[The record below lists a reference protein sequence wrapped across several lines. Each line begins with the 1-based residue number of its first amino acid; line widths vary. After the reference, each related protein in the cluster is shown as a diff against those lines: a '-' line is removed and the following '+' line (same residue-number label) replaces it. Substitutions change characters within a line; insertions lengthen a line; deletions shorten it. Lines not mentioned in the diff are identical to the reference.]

1 MNTSTQKLFGI
12 AALALAVLF
21 PIYWINAI
29 GFAFDVGEMSYR
41 EDFTTLDVWD
51 LIFLIIG
58 LLEITVYVGLRN
70 YFKDQINGGFAGVL
84 LLIMAGLIA
93 LTHATLLIDLTVG
106 LGLFDATP
114 GFLDTIAIGSILV
127 LGLYAVTLFA
137 LAIALLVRFPE
148 LPTLIKIFAAL
159 ALITAGSQIT
169 IVFSFANIIL
179 FPILMLIVAFHF
191 LLGDNNVEVV

>member
-12 AALALAVLF
+12 SALALAVLF

-41 EDFTTLDVWD
+41 QDFTTLDVWD

-58 LLEITVYVGLRN
+58 LLEITVYIGLRN
-70 YFKDQINGGFAGVL
+70 YFKDQINGGLAGVL

-106 LGLFDATP
+106 LGLFQASSS
-114 GFLDTIAIGSILV
+114 FLDTIAIASILV

-137 LAIALLVRFPE
+137 LSIALLVRFPE

-159 ALITAGSQIT
+159 GLITAGSQIT

-179 FPILMLIVAFHF
+179 FPVLMLIVAFHF
-191 LLGDNNVEVV
+191 LLGDTGVEVV

>member
-12 AALALAVLF
+12 SALALAVLF

-29 GFAFDVGEMSYR
+29 GFTFDVGEMSYR
-41 EDFTTLDVWD
+41 QDFTTLDVWD

-58 LLEITVYVGLRN
+58 LLEITVYIGLRN
-70 YFKDQINGGFAGVL
+70 YFKDQINGGLAGVL

-106 LGLFDATP
+106 LGLFQASSS
-114 GFLDTIAIGSILV
+114 FLDTIAIASILV

-137 LAIALLVRFPE
+137 LSIALLVRFPE

-159 ALITAGSQIT
+159 GLITAGSQIT

-179 FPILMLIVAFHF
+179 FPVLMLIVAFHF
-191 LLGDNNVEVV
+191 LLGDTGVEVV

>member
-58 LLEITVYVGLRN
+58 LLEMTVYIGLRN
-70 YFKDQINGGFAGVL
+70 YFKDQINGGLAGVL

-106 LGLFDATP
+106 LGLFQASP
-114 GFLDTIAIGSILV
+114 NFLDTIAIGSILV

>member
-12 AALALAVLF
+12 SALALAVLF

-41 EDFTTLDVWD
+41 EDFTTLDAWD
-51 LIFLIIG
+51 LVFLVIG

-106 LGLFDATP
+106 LGLLNATP
-114 GFLDTIAIGSILV
+114 GFLDTMAIASVLV
-127 LGLYAVTLFA
+127 LGLYAITLFA

>member
-41 EDFTTLDVWD
+41 EDFTTLDAWD
-51 LIFLIIG
+51 LVFLIIG

-70 YFKDQINGGFAGVL
+70 YFKDQINGGLAGVL
-84 LLIMAGLIA
+84 LLIMAALIA

-106 LGLFDATP
+106 LGLFQASP
-114 GFLDTIAIGSILV
+114 SFLDTIAIGSILV

>member
-41 EDFTTLDVWD
+41 EDFTTLDAWD
-51 LIFLIIG
+51 LLFLVIG

-114 GFLDTIAIGSILV
+114 GFLDTMAVASVLV
-127 LGLYAVTLFA
+127 LGLYAITLFA

-159 ALITAGSQIT
+159 ALIIAGSQIT

-191 LLGDNNVEVV
+191 LLGDTNVEAV

>member
-12 AALALAVLF
+12 SALALAVLF

-58 LLEITVYVGLRN
+58 LLEITVYIGLRN
-70 YFKDQINGGFAGVL
+70 YFKDQINGGLAGVL

-106 LGLFDATP
+106 LGLFQASP
-114 GFLDTIAIGSILV
+114 SFLDTIAIASILV

-137 LAIALLVRFPE
+137 LSIALLVRFPE

-159 ALITAGSQIT
+159 GLITAGSQIT

-191 LLGDNNVEVV
+191 LLGDTNVEVV

>member
-12 AALALAVLF
+12 SALALAVLF

-106 LGLFDATP
+106 LGLFSATP